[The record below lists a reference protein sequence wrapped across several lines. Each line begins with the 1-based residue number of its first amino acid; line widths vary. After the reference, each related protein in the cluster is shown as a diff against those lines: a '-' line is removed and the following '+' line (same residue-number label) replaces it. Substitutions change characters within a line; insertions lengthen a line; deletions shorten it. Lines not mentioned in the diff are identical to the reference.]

1 MKKIKTIIL
10 VFLFTSVLSCRN
22 GEQKGFAD
30 IVPDSDRIEIRYDSI
45 NIERIVLDSV
55 YCSYYGFSGIS
66 PAGYIYYYDRYFGY
80 IYEFDSEGKCQSR
93 HLGIGRSNQETT
105 FRDCVNAVFSDSE
118 FVLLSTGL
126 DFEIFDSDYSL
137 EKRFTLVYR
146 PDIRGD
152 ASSFET
158 YSFSWDNR
166 VARIRDGI
174 FYLGMMSEHP
184 EFNCFTA
191 GEKFLEQGRHIGRI
205 DLTEEKSLPM
215 IVKGFPQI
223 YHQEKASCASFG
235 GVNFDVG
242 EDFLY
247 VGYEADS
254 LIYRCDFAGEPES
267 CFGISG
273 NDMDLAYASVR
284 SWDDMPVYRKN
295 RETKGRYGW
304 IEYIDE
310 TGFLFR
316 SYCKGVHS
324 LSDGLQIY
332 RDGVL
337 MADVD
342 VPKGFKVVGYLAPYY
357 YSQVFEDDENGK
369 LEIMR
374 FRL

>member
-1 MKKIKTIIL
+1 MAMNRIVL
-10 VFLFTSVLSCRN
+10 FLIMLALFSCSD
-22 GEQKGFAD
+22 GEKKGFAD
-30 IVPDSDRIEIRYDSI
+30 IVPDSDRTGIRYDSI

-66 PAGYIYYYDRYFGY
+66 PAGHIYYYDRHFGY
-80 IYEFDSEGKCQSR
+80 IYEFDSEGKCLSR
-93 HLGIGRSNQETT
+93 HLGIGRSNHETA
-105 FRDCVNAVFSDSE
+105 FRDCVNAAFSDSG

-137 EKRFTLVYR
+137 EKRFALVYR
-146 PDIRGD
+146 PDIRAD

-158 YSFSWDNR
+158 YSFSWENR
-166 VARIRDGI
+166 VARIKDGI
-174 FYLGMMSEHP
+174 FYIGMMSEHP
-184 EFNCFTA
+184 EFNIFAT

-242 EDFLY
+242 EDYLY

-254 LIYRCDFAGEPES
+254 LIYRCDFSGEPES

-273 NDMDLAYASVR
+273 KGMDMDYAPVR
-284 SWDDMPVYRKN
+284 SWDDAPVYRQN

-310 TGFLFR
+310 TGLLFR
-316 SYCKGVHS
+316 SYSRGQHS
-324 LSDGLQIY
+324 SSDGLQIY
-332 RDGVL
+332 ENGVL
-337 MADVD
+337 VADLD
-342 VPKGFKVVGYLAPYY
+342 VPGEFRVAGYIEPYY
-357 YSQVFEDDENGK
+357 YSQVSEDEETGRLK
-369 LEIMR
+369 IMR

>member
-1 MKKIKTIIL
+1 MTMKRIVLFVMIL
-10 VFLFTSVLSCRN
+10 ALFSCRG

-30 IVPDSDRIEIRYDSI
+30 IVPDSYRAEIQYDSI
-45 NIERIVLDSV
+45 DIESIVLDSV
-55 YCSYYGFSGIS
+55 YCSYNGFSGIT
-66 PAGYIYYYDRYFGY
+66 PAGHIYYYDRYFGY
-80 IYEFDSEGKCQSR
+80 IYEFDSDGKCLSR
-93 HLGIGRSNQETT
+93 HLGIGRSHQETT
-105 FRDCVNAVFSDSE
+105 FRDCVNAVFSDSG

-146 PDIRGD
+146 PDTRGN

-158 YSFSWDNR
+158 YSFSWDNS

-174 FYLGMMSEHP
+174 FYIGMLSEHL
-184 EFNCFTA
+184 EFNCFTT

-235 GVNFDVG
+235 GVNFDIG
-242 EDFLY
+242 EDYLY

-254 LIYRCDFAGEPES
+254 LIYRCDFSGEPES

-273 NDMDLAYASVR
+273 KGMDMDYAPVR
-284 SWDDMPVYRKN
+284 SWDDVPVYRQN

-310 TGFLFR
+310 TGLLFR
-316 SYCKGVHS
+316 SYSRGQHS
-324 LSDGLQIY
+324 SSDGLQIY
-332 RDGVL
+332 ENGVL
-337 MADVD
+337 AADLD
-342 VPKGFKVVGYLAPYY
+342 VPGEFRVAGYIEPYY
-357 YSQVFEDDENGK
+357 YSQVFEDEENGRLK
-369 LEIMR
+369 IMR